1 MDKDFE
7 KWLKQDELFDYYKT
21 NPEQQD
27 EIFKDYHRE
36 KEYINPE
43 NIDEWVKWL
52 CNNPEL
58 AEKQYSL
65 TVKNLKD
72 RVQNTEPFLS
82 ANIIQNLPEN
92 FIVWKT
98 EINNHNGKYREKKI
112 KEQITLLNGVL
123 NEWQYPTKI
132 EQQAVES
139 VRSYLVE
146 QLEYWE
152 SELKNLPTQPIDKQ
166 QNRTKQLIVESFENM
181 DKKGWQYAFST
192 EQDYN
197 LFANLLTNFFEYK
210 DYSIPETAIQLK
222 RSCKTKVAKALG
234 EIHKE
239 LSNENKLSTDTEY
252 FNIIKV
258 LSHFQN
264 EKQRDLYKALT
275 R

>member
-27 EIFKDYHRE
+27 EIFKDYQRE

>member
-27 EIFKDYHRE
+27 EIFKDYQRE

-166 QNRTKQLIVESFENM
+166 QNRTKQLIVEAFENM

-197 LFANLLTNFFEYK
+197 LFTNLLTNFFEYK

-252 FNIIKV
+252 FNIIRV

-264 EKQRDLYKALT
+264 ERERDLYKALT

>member
-27 EIFKDYHRE
+27 EIFKDY
-36 KEYINPE
+36 
-43 NIDEWVKWL
+43 IDEWVKWL

-65 TVKNLKD
+65 TVNNLKE

-82 ANIIQNLPEN
+82 ANIIQNIPEN

-139 VRSYLVE
+139 VRPYLVE

-152 SELKNLPTQPIDKQ
+152 SELKNLPPQSIDKQ
-166 QNRTKQLIVESFENM
+166 QNRTKQLIVETFENM

-197 LFANLLTNFFEYK
+197 LFTNLLTNFFEYK

-252 FNIIKV
+252 FNIIRV

-264 EKQRDLYKALT
+264 EKERDLYKALT

>member
-27 EIFKDYHRE
+27 EIFKDYQRE

-65 TVKNLKD
+65 TVNNLKE

-82 ANIIQNLPEN
+82 ANIIQNIPEN

-139 VRSYLVE
+139 VRPYLVE

-152 SELKNLPTQPIDKQ
+152 SELKNLPPQSIDKQ
-166 QNRTKQLIVESFENM
+166 QNRTKQLIVETFENM

-197 LFANLLTNFFEYK
+197 LFTNLLTNFFEYK

-252 FNIIKV
+252 FNIIRV

-264 EKQRDLYKALT
+264 EKERDLYKALT

>member
-27 EIFKDYHRE
+27 EIFKDYQRE

-65 TVKNLKD
+65 TVNNLKE

-139 VRSYLVE
+139 VRPYLVE

-152 SELKNLPTQPIDKQ
+152 SELKNLLPQSIDKQ
-166 QNRTKQLIVESFENM
+166 QNRTKQLIVETFENM

-197 LFANLLTNFFEYK
+197 LFTNLLTNFFEYK

-252 FNIIKV
+252 FNIIRV

-264 EKQRDLYKALT
+264 EKERDLYKALT

>member
-27 EIFKDYHRE
+27 KIFKDYQRE

-58 AEKQYSL
+58 AEKQYPL
-65 TVKNLKD
+65 TVNNLKE

-112 KEQITLLNGVL
+112 KEQINLLNGVL
-123 NEWQYPTKI
+123 NEWQYPTEI

-139 VRSYLVE
+139 VRPYLVE

-152 SELKNLPTQPIDKQ
+152 SELKTLPPQPIDKQ
-166 QNRTKQLIVESFENM
+166 QNRTKQLIVETFENM

-197 LFANLLTNFFEYK
+197 LFTNLLTNFFEYK

-252 FNIIKV
+252 FNIIRV

-264 EKQRDLYKALT
+264 EKERDLYKALT

>member
-27 EIFKDYHRE
+27 EIFKDYQRE

-65 TVKNLKD
+65 TVNNLKE

-139 VRSYLVE
+139 VRPYLVE

-152 SELKNLPTQPIDKQ
+152 SELKNLPPQSIDKQ
-166 QNRTKQLIVESFENM
+166 QNRTKQLIVETFENM

-197 LFANLLTNFFEYK
+197 LFTNLLTNFFEYK

-252 FNIIKV
+252 FNIIRV

-264 EKQRDLYKALT
+264 EKERDLYKALT

>member
-1 MDKDFE
+1 MDIDFE
-7 KWLKQDELFDYYKT
+7 KWLNRMNYLIITKPTLNNRMK
-21 NPEQQD
+21 
-27 EIFKDYHRE
+27 IFKDYQRE

-166 QNRTKQLIVESFENM
+166 QNRTKQLLLNPLKIWIKRV
-181 DKKGWQYAFST
+181 GST
-192 EQDYN
+192 
-197 LFANLLTNFFEYK
+197 LLLLNRITICLLIYSLTFFEYK
-210 DYSIPETAIQLK
+210 
-222 RSCKTKVAKALG
+222 G
-234 EIHKE
+234 
-239 LSNENKLSTDTEY
+239 
-252 FNIIKV
+252 
-258 LSHFQN
+258 
-264 EKQRDLYKALT
+264 
-275 R
+275 

>member
-27 EIFKDYHRE
+27 EIFKDYQRE

-139 VRSYLVE
+139 VRYYLVE

-166 QNRTKQLIVESFENM
+166 QNRTKQLIVEAFENM

-197 LFANLLTNFFEYK
+197 LFTNLLTNFFEYK

-252 FNIIKV
+252 FNIIRV

-264 EKQRDLYKALT
+264 ERERDLYKALT